1 MRWPFGWP
9 YILGND
15 IYGQLRLI
23 QERHKHSHII
33 TGKLAKRPLTPSNST
48 GGVSRSPSYPQIQFL
63 RIQIITPNCR
73 QEAAESSLLRLLWQR
88 RHQQWVTICSN
99 RDSLGTSVASVEHVE
114 CHVEKAFY
122 YALKEPQKLI
132 KSGVCRLPIAFSFVL
147 FAPCDCELLYDD
159 NGRWCAIPNHIFV
172 YGFENTHTRTWN
184 DRRSVFGAR
193 NCKRTPCSRWPYR
206 FTHNECVRAEENV
219 HRMSLNLYQQ
229 IYVKWANRIEVVN
242 HWRNMDPLIAIAFC
256 PFCIFISI
264 NVSSQAAT
272 ASAAMALHH
281 FRADEYIL
289 HSFRD
294 IEENIGRILCITMAY
309 VSKGKAYNNS

>member
-1 MRWPFGWP
+1 MSCRKSLLLRTQRTTETNKKWCLSPTHC
-9 YILGND
+9 IL
-15 IYGQLRLI
+15 ICFVCALRLWGSCTMTTVDDARYQTI
-23 QERHKHSHII
+23 
-33 TGKLAKRPLTPSNST
+33 
-48 GGVSRSPSYPQIQFL
+48 FL
-63 RIQIITPNCR
+63 FM
-73 QEAAESSLLRLLWQR
+73 
-88 RHQQWVTICSN
+88 
-99 RDSLGTSVASVEHVE
+99 AS
-114 CHVEKAFY
+114 K
-122 YALKEPQKLI
+122 
-132 KSGVCRLPIAFSFVL
+132 
-147 FAPCDCELLYDD
+147 
-159 NGRWCAIPNHIFV
+159 
-172 YGFENTHTRTWN
+172 THTRTWN

-193 NCKRTPCSRWPYR
+193 NCKRTPCSRWPNR

-281 FRADEYIL
+281 FRAVEYIL

-294 IEENIGRILCITMAY
+294 IEKNIGRILCITMAY